1 MTFPHYS
8 YRTAYIFLKYI
19 YLFIQYQSLNFPGD
33 VWSLV
38 SHVKLKLK
46 FLDGRGVTSPILTPE
61 VTDKSD
67 IAVPY
72 LSPLKDVSK
81 GPNEKQKGLI
91 KDLMRNILFLFL
103 LHYLYP
109 SNIPTLGI

>member
-1 MTFPHYS
+1 M
-8 YRTAYIFLKYI
+8 
-19 YLFIQYQSLNFPGD
+19 
-33 VWSLV
+33 

-61 VTDKSD
+61 VTD